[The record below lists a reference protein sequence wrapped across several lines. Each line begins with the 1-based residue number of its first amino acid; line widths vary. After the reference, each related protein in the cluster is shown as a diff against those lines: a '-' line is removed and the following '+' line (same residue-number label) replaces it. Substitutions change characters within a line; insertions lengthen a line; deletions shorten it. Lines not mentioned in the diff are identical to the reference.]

1 MPQDAGLFKSQ
12 RRKFLRFFEI
22 VYGLSPRTPNF
33 LRYVAV
39 YTHELWYN
47 KTITKKGLMIMPSKE
62 MYALGS
68 QASVIRDLFA
78 YGQEQAAVVGRE
90 NVFDFSIG
98 NPTVPAPACVKEA
111 IEEIVATRQSVDVH
125 GYTAAAGDLAVR
137 RGLADYMNQT
147 YDAGVQT
154 YDAGVSADNF
164 YMTCGAAASLT
175 VTLKALVES
184 PEDEVIVVAPFFPEY
199 TVFIRNAGAKEV
211 VLPPDTEHFQISLEA
226 MEQAITPHTRAIIVN
241 SPNNPAGT
249 VYSADT
255 YAKLAA
261 LLTKKSAD
269 IGHPIY
275 LISDEPYREIIYD
288 GLPILYVP
296 KFYVAA
302 GRTHRIHPRAGL
314 RRRR

>member
-147 YDAGVQT
+147 YDAGVRPIIL
-154 YDAGVSADNF
+154 YDLRRGGVPDGHA
-164 YMTCGAAASLT
+164 
-175 VTLKALVES
+175 ES
-184 PEDEVIVVAPFFPEY
+184 PRRKSGRRGNRRGS
-199 TVFIRNAGAKEV
+199 VFSG
-211 VLPPDTEHFQISLEA
+211 
-226 MEQAITPHTRAIIVN
+226 
-241 SPNNPAGT
+241 
-249 VYSADT
+249 
-255 YAKLAA
+255 
-261 LLTKKSAD
+261 
-269 IGHPIY
+269 IY
-275 LISDEPYREIIYD
+275 CLHS
-288 GLPILYVP
+288 
-296 KFYVAA
+296 
-302 GRTHRIHPRAGL
+302 
-314 RRRR
+314 